1 MRNHDEDRS
10 IQERW
15 ALLRFTIIGPLLA
28 APPAIG
34 DLQEELGKLA
44 KRQWKH
50 PRTGEMVSFG
60 ASTIERW
67 YYVAKREQDP
77 VGALRRKV
85 RKDKGIQHMPEV
97 QVSALKEQHKEH
109 PTWAY
114 KLHHDN
120 LVVTAEV
127 EQLLSL
133 IHISEPTRP
142 Y

>member
-1 MRNHDEDRS
+1 M
-10 IQERW
+10 
-15 ALLRFTIIGPLLA
+15 
-28 APPAIG
+28 
-34 DLQEELGKLA
+34 
-44 KRQWKH
+44 
-50 PRTGEMVSFG
+50 
-60 ASTIERW
+60 
-67 YYVAKREQDP
+67 AKREQDP

-127 EQLLSL
+127 EQLGAVGCYTTSL
-133 IHISEPTRP
+133 RTMKAKGLLRQRRRGAEGSRA
-142 Y
+142 